1 MYYIV
6 FVDHGKHLRSTI
18 QQIALFKMTFRKI
31 DFPCGKPEVNWYIK
45 DCKNI
50 PQFKSVYSIG
60 FQIREIKALKN
71 VNADG
76 QLKNPARSQGIDYDN
91 VNKIQ
96 YSFINQGVDSSIMP
110 PIILPDGTVID
121 GNNRVE
127 AYRQI
132 GAQYVLVYCV
142 EINEGFTIDD
152 VYDEV
157 GLGMN
162 NHLVSKP
169 MTLKDCKVRLHRY
182 FKRIEEPSLEKGVEW
197 FESFNHFFS
206 EKEVNDAVQDVIQ
219 KERVADTMSP
229 YNKKS
234 TAKYIEEKSLGNFIP
249 LNVNVKD
256 SRSLMHYLSREV
268 LSIIDKTS
276 KTGKVPELLGFL
288 SNCEAEDAEEQRRK
302 TMKLIKMYNKKF
314 NNVLMLMKAAEEDGE
329 DFELIRLNKWMGQI
343 TDVESGIITVDD

>member
-1 MYYIV
+1 
-6 FVDHGKHLRSTI
+6 
-18 QQIALFKMTFRKI
+18 MTFRKI

-197 FESFNHFFS
+197 FESFNHCFS

>member
-1 MYYIV
+1 
-6 FVDHGKHLRSTI
+6 
-18 QQIALFKMTFRKI
+18 MTFRKI
-31 DFPCGKPEVNWYIK
+31 DFPCGKPQVDWYIK
-45 DCKNI
+45 DCKNV
-50 PQFKSVYSIG
+50 PNFRSVYSIG
-60 FQIREIKALKN
+60 FQIREIKTLKN
-71 VNADG
+71 ENDDG

-91 VNKIQ
+91 VSKIQ
-96 YSFINQGVDSSIMP
+96 YSFVNQGVDSSIMP

-157 GLGMN
+157 GLSMN

-169 MTLKDCKVRLHRY
+169 MTLKDCKVRLHKY
-182 FKRIEEPSLEKGVEW
+182 FERIEESSLEKGVEW
-197 FESFNHFFS
+197 FDGFNHSFS
-206 EKEVNDAVQDVIQ
+206 DKEVNDAVQDVIRG
-219 KERVADTMSP
+219 KRVADTMSP

-234 TAKYIEEKSLGNFIP
+234 TAKYIKDKSLGNLIP

-256 SRSLMHYLSREV
+256 SRSLMHYLAREI

-276 KTGKVPELLGFL
+276 KTGKVPELVGFL
-288 SNCEAEDAEEQRRK
+288 SNCEAEDAEQERLK
-302 TMKLIKMYNKKF
+302 TMKLVKTYNKKF
-314 NNVLMLMKAAEEDGE
+314 NNVLMLMKAAEDDGE

-343 TDVESGIITVDD
+343 TDVESGIITMDS

>member
-1 MYYIV
+1 
-6 FVDHGKHLRSTI
+6 
-18 QQIALFKMTFRKI
+18 MTFRKI

-60 FQIREIKALKN
+60 FQIREIKTLKN

-329 DFELIRLNKWMGQI
+329 DFELIRLNKWMAQI

>member
-1 MYYIV
+1 
-6 FVDHGKHLRSTI
+6 
-18 QQIALFKMTFRKI
+18 MTFRKI

-197 FESFNHFFS
+197 FESFNHCFS

-329 DFELIRLNKWMGQI
+329 DFELIRLNKWMAQI

>member
-1 MYYIV
+1 
-6 FVDHGKHLRSTI
+6 
-18 QQIALFKMTFRKI
+18 MTFRKI

-60 FQIREIKALKN
+60 FQIREIKTLKN

-197 FESFNHFFS
+197 FESFNHCFS

-329 DFELIRLNKWMGQI
+329 DFELIRLNKWMAQI

>member
-1 MYYIV
+1 
-6 FVDHGKHLRSTI
+6 
-18 QQIALFKMTFRKI
+18 MTFRKI
-31 DFPCGKPEVNWYIK
+31 DFPCGKPQVDWYIK

-50 PQFKSVYSIG
+50 PNFKSVYSIG
-60 FQIREIKALKN
+60 FQIREIKTLKN
-71 VNADG
+71 ENDDG

-91 VNKIQ
+91 VSKIQ
-96 YSFINQGVDSSIMP
+96 YSFVNQGVDSSIMP

-157 GLGMN
+157 GLSMN

-169 MTLKDCKVRLHRY
+169 MTLKDCKVRLHKY
-182 FKRIEEPSLEKGVEW
+182 FARIETSSLEKGVEW
-197 FESFNHFFS
+197 FDTFNHSFS
-206 EKEVNDAVQDVIQ
+206 DKEVNDAVQDVIRG
-219 KERVADTMSP
+219 KRVAETMSP
-229 YNKKS
+229 YNKRT
-234 TAKYIEEKSLGNFIP
+234 TAKYIEEKSLDNLIP

-256 SRSLMHYLSREV
+256 SRSLMHYLAREILAV
-268 LSIIDKTS
+268 VDIIS
-276 KTGKVPELLGFL
+276 KTGKVPELVGFL
-288 SNCEAEDAEEQRRK
+288 SNCEAEDAEQERLK
-302 TMKLIKMYNKKF
+302 TMKLVKMYNKKF
-314 NNVLMLMKAAEEDGE
+314 NNVLMLMKAAEDDGE

-343 TDVESGIITVDD
+343 TDVESGIITMDS

>member
-1 MYYIV
+1 
-6 FVDHGKHLRSTI
+6 
-18 QQIALFKMTFRKI
+18 MTFRKI
-31 DFPCGKPEVNWYIK
+31 DFPCGKPQVDWYIK
-45 DCKNI
+45 DCKNV
-50 PQFKSVYSIG
+50 PNFRSVYSIG
-60 FQIREIKALKN
+60 FQIREINTLKN
-71 VNADG
+71 ENDDG

-96 YSFINQGVDSSIMP
+96 YSFVNQGIDSSIMP

-157 GLGMN
+157 GLSMN

-169 MTLKDCKVRLHRY
+169 MTLKDCKVRLHKY
-182 FKRIEEPSLEKGVEW
+182 FERTEESSLEKGVEW
-197 FESFNHFFS
+197 FDGFNHSFS
-206 EKEVNDAVQDVIQ
+206 DKEVNDAVQDVIRG
-219 KERVADTMSP
+219 KRVADTMSP

-234 TAKYIEEKSLGNFIP
+234 TAKYIKDKSLGNLIP

-256 SRSLMHYLSREV
+256 SRSLMHYLAREI

-276 KTGKVPELLGFL
+276 KTGKVPELVGFL
-288 SNCEAEDAEEQRRK
+288 SNCEAEDAEQERLK
-302 TMKLIKMYNKKF
+302 TMKLVKTYNKKF

-343 TDVESGIITVDD
+343 TDVESGIITMDS

>member
-1 MYYIV
+1 
-6 FVDHGKHLRSTI
+6 
-18 QQIALFKMTFRKI
+18 MTFRKI

-197 FESFNHFFS
+197 FESFTHCFS

>member
-1 MYYIV
+1 
-6 FVDHGKHLRSTI
+6 
-18 QQIALFKMTFRKI
+18 MTFRKI

-329 DFELIRLNKWMGQI
+329 DFELIRLNKWMAQI